1 MHIKFK
7 LLLLTITLVTLAAR
21 TTLPVMAQNPTGSIR
36 GTVTDQ
42 QGAVIQNATVTVTN
56 KATGDSR
63 TANTGGDGIYAVEN
77 LLPGE
82 YDVKIEATGFA
93 TQNMTSVTVQT
104 GSITSGDAVLHAG
117 AKGEVV
123 DVVAEAPTIN
133 KESYK
138 IDGVITRQ
146 KVDALPLN
154 GRNFLQLALLEPG
167 VAVSTKNPGAQNN
180 LFNVS
185 IGGASSALTRL
196 TVDGGSILDPVCG
209 GAAQN
214 FSTETIQE
222 FQISTFNFDLSTG
235 ITSVGSINIVSR
247 TGTNDFHGNAFLYF
261 RDHSLSA
268 IPTLFRPSKSFDPFF
283 RRYQYGGAF
292 GGPIKKDKVFFF
304 GNIERLDQTSAI
316 SSFITGAPQLAFFN
330 TTTSSPYKGILGNAR
345 VDIPKLTSKNNMFAR
360 YSHDDNNVFAPDA
373 DNTLPSN
380 WRVNKNNDDNVLV
393 GLTTV
398 LTQTLVNDFRFNFQR
413 IVNKEAIPTSSDCP
427 ASNVGCIGLGGV
439 QIRVNNSNLRLGDTV
454 NAPQERNLKRY
465 QFNDNLSWQK
475 GSHALKFGGEFEH
488 NYGSGLWAFL
498 DPALIV
504 VHDPRDVIATNAAV
518 NAFLPAAVR
527 PLYTIPLPATFTTT
541 GSPVTLSDLLSLP
554 LAVAFIGI
562 GDPSQPPPFQ
572 TNIARQS
579 NRIRFYG
586 QDSWKVKPNL
596 TLSFGASY
604 AYETNL
610 QNHDLAKPALLLPLI
625 GSTAK
630 PGKDTNNIAPS
641 LGFAWDVGGQGK
653 TVIRGGAG
661 IYYDTVLFVT
671 RLQERATIGP
681 AGNGRSQLTGD
692 YFQNS
697 IPFTRIPGI
706 PAPLS
711 LINPAVGT
719 ALDFVVI
726 PTKFTGANFL
736 SALTAQSPLIQAG
749 LSAAGAA
756 GFTGIDFFKTG
767 TAVLDPRLQI
777 PYSEQAS
784 IGAQHQFGGNLT
796 VSADFVLRK
805 QVHQLF
811 QADYNDFKRVAALGG
826 PVIPKCVG
834 AAAINPAAQCSNGPI
849 GVVQSGGRN
858 DYRALLVK
866 VDKRFS
872 SRFQF
877 TVSYALSSLTGFYT
891 TSNPD
896 GGPLDLTNY
905 FAFHGPLDN
914 DSRHRLTVSG
924 VVNLPWDFQ
933 ASLIA
938 VYASR
943 PPFTARIAST
953 NDLNGD
959 GTTSDNLPGLKF
971 NDLGRG
977 TSRTQFLQLVNT
989 FNATLAGKPDAAGAT
1004 IKTLIVPAS
1013 FTFGDDF
1020 QSEDIRITKTF
1031 KIRERMQIQ
1040 GFFEVF
1046 NLFNISNLTGFDNS
1060 LTSGNF
1066 GTPTARAG
1074 QSFGTGGPR
1083 AIQLGGRFSF

>member
-1 MHIKFK
+1 
-7 LLLLTITLVTLAAR
+7 
-21 TTLPVMAQNPTGSIR
+21 
-36 GTVTDQ
+36 
-42 QGAVIQNATVTVTN
+42 
-56 KATGDSR
+56 
-63 TANTGGDGIYAVEN
+63 
-77 LLPGE
+77 
-82 YDVKIEATGFA
+82 
-93 TQNMTSVTVQT
+93 
-104 GSITSGDAVLHAG
+104 
-117 AKGEVV
+117 
-123 DVVAEAPTIN
+123 
-133 KESYK
+133 
-138 IDGVITRQ
+138 
-146 KVDALPLN
+146 
-154 GRNFLQLALLEPG
+154 
-167 VAVSTKNPGAQNN
+167 
-180 LFNVS
+180 
-185 IGGASSALTRL
+185 
-196 TVDGGSILDPVCG
+196 
-209 GAAQN
+209 
-214 FSTETIQE
+214 
-222 FQISTFNFDLSTG
+222 
-235 ITSVGSINIVSR
+235 
-247 TGTNDFHGNAFLYF
+247 
-261 RDHSLSA
+261 
-268 IPTLFRPSKSFDPFF
+268 
-283 RRYQYGGAF
+283 
-292 GGPIKKDKVFFF
+292 
-304 GNIERLDQTSAI
+304 
-316 SSFITGAPQLAFFN
+316 
-330 TTTSSPYKGILGNAR
+330 
-345 VDIPKLTSKNNMFAR
+345 
-360 YSHDDNNVFAPDA
+360 
-373 DNTLPSN
+373 
-380 WRVNKNNDDNVLV
+380 
-393 GLTTV
+393 
-398 LTQTLVNDFRFNFQR
+398 
-413 IVNKEAIPTSSDCP
+413 
-427 ASNVGCIGLGGV
+427 
-439 QIRVNNSNLRLGDTV
+439 
-454 NAPQERNLKRY
+454 
-465 QFNDNLSWQK
+465 
-475 GSHALKFGGEFEH
+475 
-488 NYGSGLWAFL
+488 
-498 DPALIV
+498 
-504 VHDPRDVIATNAAV
+504 
-518 NAFLPAAVR
+518 
-527 PLYTIPLPATFTTT
+527 
-541 GSPVTLSDLLSLP
+541 
-554 LAVAFIGI
+554 
-562 GDPSQPPPFQ
+562 
-572 TNIARQS
+572 
-579 NRIRFYG
+579 
-586 QDSWKVKPNL
+586 
-596 TLSFGASY
+596 
-604 AYETNL
+604 
-610 QNHDLAKPALLLPLI
+610 
-625 GSTAK
+625 
-630 PGKDTNNIAPS
+630 
-641 LGFAWDVGGQGK
+641 
-653 TVIRGGAG
+653 
-661 IYYDTVLFVT
+661 
-671 RLQERATIGP
+671 
-681 AGNGRSQLTGD
+681 
-692 YFQNS
+692 
-697 IPFTRIPGI
+697 
-706 PAPLS
+706 
-711 LINPAVGT
+711 
-719 ALDFVVI
+719 
-726 PTKFTGANFL
+726 
-736 SALTAQSPLIQAG
+736 LIQAG

-826 PVIPKCVG
+826 SIIPKCVG

-933 ASLIA
+933 ASVIA

-1004 IKTLIVPAS
+1004 IKTLIVPAN

-1031 KIRERMQIQ
+1031 KVRERMQIQ

>member
-1 MHIKFK
+1 MQIKFK
-7 LLLLTITLVTLAAR
+7 ILLLAVTLLTLAAR

-56 KATGDSR
+56 KATLDTR
-63 TANTGGDGIYAVEN
+63 TANTGGDGIYAVDN
-77 LLPGE
+77 LLPGD

-93 TQNMTSVTVQT
+93 TQNMTSVAVHAGTT
-104 GSITSGDAVLHAG
+104 TSGDASMRAG

-123 DVVAEAPTIN
+123 DVVAEAPSIN

-167 VAVSTKNPGAQNN
+167 VAVSTKNPGSQNN

-268 IPTLFRPSKSFDPFF
+268 LPTLSRSSKTFDPFF

-292 GGPIKKDKVFFF
+292 GGPIKKDKIFFF
-304 GNIERLDQTSAI
+304 GNVEKLNQTSAI

-330 TTTSSPYKGILGNAR
+330 TTTSSPYTGILGNVR
-345 VDIPKLTSKNNMFAR
+345 VDVPKLTSKNNLFGR
-360 YSHDDNNVFAPDA
+360 YSHDDNDVFAPDTT
-373 DNTLPSN
+373 NSLPSD
-380 WRVNKNNDDNVLV
+380 WRVNSNNDDNALV
-393 GLTTV
+393 ALTTV
-398 LTQTLVNDFRFNFQR
+398 LTNTLVNDFRFNFQR
-413 IVNKEAIPTSSDCP
+413 IVNVESIPTSAECP

-439 QIRVNNSNLRLGDTV
+439 QLRVNGSNLQLGNTV
-454 NAPQERNLKRY
+454 NAPQARNLKRY
-465 QFNDNLSWQK
+465 QFDDNVSWQK

-488 NYGSGLWAFL
+488 NYGFGLWAFL

-504 VHDPRDVIATNAAV
+504 VHDPRDVIATNAAI
-518 NAFLPAAVR
+518 NALLPAAVR
-527 PLYTIPLPATFTTT
+527 PAFLIPVPAPFTTT
-541 GSPVTLSDLLSLP
+541 GSPITLNDLLSLP

-562 GDPSQPPPFQ
+562 GDPVQPPPFQ
-572 TNIARQS
+572 TSIARQS
-579 NRIRFYG
+579 NRERFYA
-586 QDSWKVKPNL
+586 QDSWKIKPNF
-596 TLSFGASY
+596 TFSFGASY
-604 AYETNL
+604 AFETNL
-610 QNHDLAKPALLLPLI
+610 QNHDLAKPALIAPLI
-625 GSTAK
+625 GNLNK
-630 PGKDTNNIAPS
+630 PGKDSNNIAPS
-641 LGFAWDVGGQGK
+641 LGFAWDVGGKGK

-671 RLQERATIGP
+671 RLRERATIGP

-697 IPFTRIPGI
+697 LVFPQIAGI
-706 PAPLS
+706 PPPLS
-711 LINPAVGT
+711 LINPKLGAGLSFT
-719 ALDFVVI
+719 TI

-736 SALTAQSPLIQAG
+736 SALTAQSPLIQSG
-749 LSAAGAA
+749 LAAAGAA
-756 GFTGIDFFKTG
+756 GFAGIDFFKTG
-767 TAVLDPRLQI
+767 TDILDPNLQI
-777 PYSEQAS
+777 PFSEQMS

-811 QADYNDFKRVAALGG
+811 QNDYNTFKRVAALGG

-834 AAAINPAAQCSNGPI
+834 ADAINPAAKCSNGPI
-849 GVVQSGGRN
+849 SVIQSGGRN

-872 SRFQF
+872 GRFQL
-877 TVSYALSSLTGFYT
+877 TASYALSSLTGFFT
-891 TSNPD
+891 
-896 GGPLDLTNY
+896 GEDLTSY
-905 FAFHGPLDN
+905 FRFHGPLDA
-914 DSRHRLTVSG
+914 DARHRLTVSG
-924 VVNLPWDFQ
+924 VVNLPWNFQ
-933 ASLIA
+933 ASVIA
-938 VYASR
+938 IYASR
-943 PPFTARIAST
+943 GPFNARIAST

-959 GTTSDNLPGLKF
+959 GTFSDTLPGLKI
-971 NDLGRG
+971 NDLARG
-977 TSRTQFLQLVNT
+977 TSRSAFLQLVGQ
-989 FNATLAGKPDAAGAT
+989 FNATLAGTKDAQGAT
-1004 IKTLIVPAS
+1004 IKALVVPTN

-1046 NLFNISNLTGFDNS
+1046 NLFNFANLTGFDGS